1 MEYSIGDFLTLL
13 GSLALFLYGMK
24 LMSEGI
30 QKAAGDGFQR
40 ILSSMT
46 RNRVFGVLTGFLITG
61 IVQSSSATTVMTVS
75 FVNAGLLTLTESA
88 GIMMGANIGTTV
100 TAWFLSILGFKVKLG
115 AIAIPIL
122 AAGVPML
129 FLKRSKWRFWGETII
144 GFALLFYGLTLLK
157 GAVPDI
163 KHNPEIVSFV
173 ANLTDWG
180 YFSYLLFVIIGA
192 VLTVVIQSSSATM
205 ALTLVMAAQGWI
217 TFDIAAAMVLG
228 ENIGTT
234 ITAELASLAANVY
247 AKRSAKIHT
256 LFNVVGVTWM
266 LIVFPLFLTGISM
279 INGFDSVD
287 ALNANADASAVSN
300 ELAVAA
306 EKVAVT
312 PDEIAA
318 AEAMYQISPVPVALA
333 TFHTL
338 FNLLNVF
345 IMIFF
350 VPQLVALATKLVKSK
365 GGEDEEFHLE
375 YIKSSIIT
383 PQVSAM
389 EARNEITRMGTYVTK
404 MMGYLDALMSEKD
417 EIKREKLMNKLTK
430 YEEVSDRLEEEIS
443 EFLAKMSKNE
453 QSRQSSDEVQMML
466 GIIHDLENI
475 ADIFVSMG
483 RAVMSKNK
491 KKVWFTP
498 GQREKLDELL
508 TLVNDALNKMNS
520 NLSIWDITKDDLT
533 EANEIEQKVDKMRK
547 KLRKN
552 YLTKIEEGEYNVRGG
567 ILYAELFNSCERL
580 ADYAENVS
588 EGLAGNE

>member
-1 MEYSIGDFLTLL
+1 MEYSIGDFLELL

-115 AIAIPIL
+115 ALAIPIM
-122 AAGVPML
+122 AIGVPML
-129 FLKRSKWRFWGETII
+129 FMKRSKWRFWGETII

-157 GAVPDI
+157 HAVPDI
-163 KHNPEIVSFV
+163 KHNPELVSFV
-173 ANLTDWG
+173 AEFTDWG
-180 YFSYLLFVIIGA
+180 YFSYILFILIGGL
-192 VLTVVIQSSSATM
+192 LTVIIQSSSATM
-205 ALTLVMAAQGWI
+205 ALTLVMTAQGWI
-217 TFDIAAAMVLG
+217 SFEIAAAMVLG

-256 LFNVVGVTWM
+256 LFNVFGVTWM
-266 LIVFPLFLTGISM
+266 IFVFPFFLQGIAK
-279 INGFDSVD
+279 INGFDSLE
-287 ALNANADASAVSN
+287 ALDNDPGS
-300 ELAVAA
+300 
-306 EKVAVT
+306 
-312 PDEIAA
+312 I
-318 AEAMYQISPVPVALA
+318 PVALS
-333 TFHTL
+333 TFHTM
-338 FNLLNVF
+338 FNLINVL
-345 IMIFF
+345 IMINF
-350 VPQLVALATKLVKSK
+350 VPQLVKLATKVVKSK
-365 GGEDEEFHLE
+365 GGEDEEFRLE
-375 YIKSSIIT
+375 YIKSNIIT
-383 PQVSAM
+383 PQISAM

-404 MMGYLDALMSEKD
+404 MMNQLDSLMSEKD
-417 EIKREKLMNKLTK
+417 EVKREKLIKKLSK

-443 EFLAKMSKNE
+443 EFLAKMSKVE
-453 QSRQSSDEVQMML
+453 QSRQSSNEVQKML
-466 GIIHDLENI
+466 GLTHDLENI

-483 RAVMSKNK
+483 RAIMNKNK

-498 GQREKLDELL
+498 GQRENLDELL
-508 TLVNDALNKMNS
+508 TLVNKALEIMNR
-520 NLSIWDITKDDLT
+520 NLSTWEISAEDLA
-533 EANEIEQKVDKMRK
+533 EANDVENQIDKMRK

-588 EGLAGNE
+588 EGLAGNEKM

>member
-1 MEYSIGDFLTLL
+1 MEYSIGDFLSLL

-46 RNRVFGVLTGFLITG
+46 RNRVFGVMTGFLITG

-122 AAGVPML
+122 ALGVPML
-129 FLKRSKWRFWGETII
+129 FFKRTRVRFWGETII

-157 GAVPDI
+157 GSVPDI
-163 KHNPEIVSFV
+163 KHNPELVSFL
-173 ANLTDWG
+173 ADFTDWG
-180 YFSYLLFVIIGA
+180 YFSYLLFIIIGG

-205 ALTLVMAAQGWI
+205 ALTLVMTAQGWI
-217 TFDIAAAMVLG
+217 SFEIAAAMVLG

-256 LFNVVGVTWM
+256 LFNVVGVGWM
-266 LIVFPLFLTGISM
+266 IIVFPWFLDGIARL
-279 INGFDSVD
+279 NGFDTLM
-287 ALNANADASAVSN
+287 ALDASPES
-300 ELAVAA
+300 
-306 EKVAVT
+306 
-312 PDEIAA
+312 I
-318 AEAMYQISPVPVALA
+318 PVALS

-338 FNLLNVF
+338 FNLINVL
-345 IMIFF
+345 IMINF
-350 VPQLVALATKLVKSK
+350 VPFLVKLATKLVKSK
-365 GGEDEEFHLE
+365 GKEDEEFHLE
-375 YIKSSIIT
+375 FIKSNIIT
-383 PQVSAM
+383 PEISAL
-389 EARNEITRMGTYVTK
+389 EAQNEITRMGTYVSK
-404 MMGYLDALMSEKD
+404 MMGQLESLMSEKD
-417 EIKREKLMNKLTK
+417 EIKREKLMAKLTK

-443 EFLAKMSKNE
+443 EFLAKMSKQE
-453 QSRQSSDEVQMML
+453 QTRASSDNVQMML
-466 GIIHDLENI
+466 GLIHDLENI

-491 KKVWFTP
+491 KKIWFTP
-498 GQREKLDELL
+498 GQREKIDELL
-508 TLVNDALNKMNS
+508 SLVSDSLEIMNE
-520 NLSIWDITKDDLT
+520 NLAIWDISKEDLT
-533 EANEIEQKVDKMRK
+533 RANEVEDQVDKMRK

-552 YLTKIEEGEYNVRGG
+552 YLSKIEEGEYNVRGG

-588 EGLAGNE
+588 EGLAGND

>member
-1 MEYSIGDFLTLL
+1 MEYTIGDFLSLL
-13 GSLALFLYGMK
+13 GSLALFLFGMK

-61 IVQSSSATTVMTVS
+61 LVQSSSATTVMTVS

-122 AAGVPML
+122 AFGVPML
-129 FLKRSKWRFWGETII
+129 FFKRTRVRFWGETII

-157 GAVPDI
+157 GSVPDI

-173 ANLTDWG
+173 ANFTDWG
-180 YFSYLLFVIIGA
+180 YFSYLAFVVIGA
-192 VLTVVIQSSSATM
+192 ILTVVIQSSSATM
-205 ALTLVMAAQGWI
+205 ALTLVMTAQGWI
-217 TFDIAAAMVLG
+217 SFDIAAAMVLG

-256 LFNVVGVTWM
+256 LFNIVGVGWM
-266 LIVFPLFLTGISM
+266 LLVFPFFLKGIAM
-279 INGFDSVD
+279 INGFNSVD
-287 ALNANADASAVSN
+287 ELNAAGI
-300 ELAVAA
+300 LAAGS
-306 EKVAVT
+306 
-312 PDEIAA
+312 DDL
-318 AEAMYQISPVPVALA
+318 ISPIPVALS

-338 FNLLNVF
+338 FNLINVV
-345 IMIFF
+345 IMINF
-350 VPQLVALATKLVKSK
+350 VPQLVNLATKMVKSK
-365 GGEDEEFHLE
+365 GKEDEEFHLE
-375 YIKSSIIT
+375 FINSNIIT
-383 PQVSAM
+383 PEISAL
-389 EARNEITRMGTYVTK
+389 EARKEITRMGAYVTR
-404 MMGYLDALMSEKD
+404 MMAHLEKLMSEKD
-417 EIKREKLMNKLTK
+417 EVKREKLMAKLSK

-443 EFLAKMSKNE
+443 EFLSKMSKQE
-453 QSRQSSDEVQMML
+453 QTKSSSDNVQMML
-466 GIIHDLENI
+466 GLIHDLENI

-483 RAVMSKNK
+483 RAVMNKNK
-491 KKVWFTP
+491 KKIWFTP
-498 GQREKLDELL
+498 GQREKIDELL
-508 TLVNDALNKMNS
+508 SLVRESLNVMNE
-520 NLSIWDITKDDLT
+520 NLEKWELSAEDL
-533 EANEIEQKVDKMRK
+533 EKAQNIENQIDKMRK

-552 YLTKIEEGEYNVRGG
+552 YLSKIEEGEYNVRGG

-588 EGLAGNE
+588 VGLTGDE

>member
-1 MEYSIGDFLTLL
+1 MEYSIGDFLSLL

-40 ILSSMT
+40 ILSGMT

-122 AAGVPML
+122 AVGVPML
-129 FLKRSKWRFWGETII
+129 FFKRSKWRFWGETII

-157 GAVPDI
+157 GSVPDI
-163 KHNPEIVSFV
+163 KHNPELVSFV
-173 ANLTDWG
+173 AGFTDWG
-180 YFSYLLFVIIGA
+180 YFSYLLFVIIGGI
-192 VLTVVIQSSSATM
+192 LTVVIQSSSATM
-205 ALTLVMAAQGWI
+205 ALTLVMTAQGWI
-217 TFDIAAAMVLG
+217 SFEIAAAMVLG

-256 LFNVVGVTWM
+256 LFNIVGVGWM
-266 LIVFPLFLTGISM
+266 LLVFPFFLEGIAS
-279 INGFDSVD
+279 INGFDSID
-287 ALNANADASAVSN
+287 ELNANAAS
-300 ELAVAA
+300 
-306 EKVAVT
+306 
-312 PDEIAA
+312 I
-318 AEAMYQISPVPVALA
+318 PVALS

-338 FNLLNVF
+338 FNLINVL
-345 IMIFF
+345 IMINF
-350 VPQLVALATKLVKSK
+350 VPLFVKLATNLVKSK
-365 GGEDEEFHLE
+365 GKEDEEFHLE
-375 YIKSSIIT
+375 FIKSNIVT
-383 PQVSAM
+383 PQISAM
-389 EARNEITRMGTYVTK
+389 EAQNEITRMGLYVSK
-404 MMGYLDALMSEKD
+404 MMGYLDNLMSEKN
-417 EIKREKLMNKLTK
+417 EIKRDKLMAKLIK

-443 EFLAKMSKNE
+443 EFLAKMSKQE
-453 QSRQSSDEVQMML
+453 QTRQSSDNVQKML
-466 GIIHDLENI
+466 GLIHDLENI

-498 GQREKLDELL
+498 GQREKIDELL
-508 TLVNDALNKMNS
+508 TLVRKALDKMNE
-520 NLSIWDITKDDLT
+520 NLSKWDISQEDLA
-533 EANEIEQKVDKMRK
+533 EANEIENQIDKMRK

>member
-1 MEYSIGDFLTLL
+1 MEYTFGDFLQLL
-13 GSLALFLYGMK
+13 GSLALFLFGMK

-30 QKAAGDGFQR
+30 QKAAGEGLKN

-46 RNRVFGVLTGFLITG
+46 RNRVFGVMTGFLITG

-122 AAGVPML
+122 AMGVPML
-129 FLKRSKWRFWGETII
+129 FTKRSKVRFWGETII

-163 KHNPEIVSFV
+163 KHNPDIVSFV
-173 ANLTDWG
+173 ADFTDWG
-180 YFSYLLFVIIGA
+180 YFSYILFVIIGG

-205 ALTLVMAAQGWI
+205 ALTLVMTAEGWI
-217 TFDIAAAMVLG
+217 SFDMAAAMVLG

-256 LFNVVGVTWM
+256 LFNVVGVFWM
-266 LIVFPLFLTGISM
+266 LVVFPWFLDGVSM
-279 INGFDSVD
+279 LNGF
-287 ALNANADASAVSN
+287 ANAAEVSASP
-300 ELAVAA
+300 AA
-306 EKVAVT
+306 
-312 PDEIAA
+312 I
-318 AEAMYQISPVPVALA
+318 PVALS

-338 FNLLNVF
+338 FNLINVL
-345 IMIFF
+345 IMINF
-350 VPQLVALATKLVKSK
+350 VPQLVKLSTSLVKSK
-365 GGEDEEFHLE
+365 GKEDEEFRLE
-375 YIKSSIIT
+375 FISNSLSS
-383 PQVSAM
+383 PEVSTL
-389 EARNEITRMGTYVTK
+389 EARKEIARMGVYVSK
-404 MMGYLDALMSEKD
+404 MSVFLDELMSEKNEVKRD
-417 EIKREKLMNKLTK
+417 KLIKKLHK

-443 EFLAKMSKNE
+443 EFLAKVSKLE
-453 QSRQSSDEVQMML
+453 QSSASSENVQKML
-466 GIIHDLENI
+466 GLIHDLENI
-475 ADIFVSMG
+475 ADIFVQMG
-483 RAVMSKNK
+483 SVVINKNK

-498 GQREKLDELL
+498 EQRERLNELL
-508 TLVNDALNKMNS
+508 AVVNESLSVMNK
-520 NLSIWDITKDDLT
+520 NLEIWDISPEDFAKAD
-533 EANEIEQKVDKMRK
+533 EVENRVNKMRK

-580 ADYAENVS
+580 ADYAFNVS
-588 EGLAGNE
+588 NGLANRE

>member
-1 MEYSIGDFLTLL
+1 MEYTIGDFLSLL

-100 TAWFLSILGFKVKLG
+100 TAWFLAILGFKVKLG

-122 AAGVPML
+122 AIGVPML
-129 FLKRSKWRFWGETII
+129 FFKRSKWRFWGETII

-163 KHNPEIVSFV
+163 KHNPELVSFV
-173 ANLTDWG
+173 QDFTDWG
-180 YFSYLLFVIIGA
+180 YFSYLLFILIGGL
-192 VLTVVIQSSSATM
+192 LTVIIQSSSATM
-205 ALTLVMAAQGWI
+205 ALTLVMTAQGWI
-217 TFDIAAAMVLG
+217 SFEIAAAMVLG

-256 LFNVVGVTWM
+256 LFNVVGVGWM
-266 LIVFPLFLTGISM
+266 IIVFPFFLQGVAM
-279 INGFDSVD
+279 INGFDSVL
-287 ALNANADASAVSN
+287 AL
-300 ELAVAA
+300 
-306 EKVAVT
+306 
-312 PDEIAA
+312 DEDPGSI
-318 AEAMYQISPVPVALA
+318 PVALS

-338 FNLLNVF
+338 FNLINVL
-345 IMIFF
+345 IMINF
-350 VPQLVALATKLVKSK
+350 VPYFVKLATKLVKSK

-375 YIKSSIIT
+375 YIKSNIIT
-383 PQVSAM
+383 PQISAM
-389 EARNEITRMGTYVTK
+389 EARNEIARMGKYVTK
-404 MMGYLDALMSEKD
+404 MMGQLDALMSEKD
-417 EIKREKLMNKLTK
+417 ELKRDKLMKKLTK
-430 YEEVSDRLEEEIS
+430 YEEVSDRLEEEVS
-443 EFLAKMSKNE
+443 EFLAKMSKVE

-466 GIIHDLENI
+466 GLIHDLENI

-508 TLVNDALNKMNS
+508 TLVNKALEIMNR
-520 NLSIWDITKDDLT
+520 NLDKWEISKEDLA
-533 EANEIEQKVDKMRK
+533 EANEVEDQVDKMRK

>member
-1 MEYSIGDFLTLL
+1 MEYSIGDFLSLL

-30 QKAAGDGFQR
+30 QKAAGDGFQK

-100 TAWFLSILGFKVKLG
+100 TAWFLAILGFKVKLG

-122 AAGVPML
+122 AVGVPML
-129 FLKRSKWRFWGETII
+129 FFKRSKTRFWGETII

-163 KHNPEIVSFV
+163 KHNPELVSFV
-173 ANLTDWG
+173 AEFTDWG
-180 YFSYLLFVIIGA
+180 YFSYLLFILIGGL
-192 VLTVVIQSSSATM
+192 LTVIIQSSSATM
-205 ALTLVMAAQGWI
+205 ALTLVMTAQGWI
-217 TFDIAAAMVLG
+217 SFEIAAAMVLG

-256 LFNVVGVTWM
+256 LFNVVGVSWM
-266 LIVFPLFLTGISM
+266 IIVFPFFLQGIAM
-279 INGFDSVD
+279 INGYDSVL
-287 ALNANADASAVSN
+287 AL
-300 ELAVAA
+300 
-306 EKVAVT
+306 
-312 PDEIAA
+312 DEEPGSI
-318 AEAMYQISPVPVALA
+318 PVALS

-338 FNLLNVF
+338 FNLINVL
-345 IMIFF
+345 IMINF
-350 VPQLVALATKLVKSK
+350 VPMFVKLATKLVKSK
-365 GGEDEEFHLE
+365 GGEDEEFRLE

-383 PQVSAM
+383 PQVSAL
-389 EARNEITRMGTYVTK
+389 EARNEITRMGKYVTK
-404 MMGYLDALMSEKD
+404 MMIHLDALMSEKD
-417 EIKREKLMNKLTK
+417 EIKREKLMDKLAK

-443 EFLAKMSKNE
+443 EFLAKVSKNE
-453 QSRQSSDEVQMML
+453 QSRESSDGVQMML
-466 GIIHDLENI
+466 GLIHDLENI

-491 KKVWFTP
+491 KKIWFTP
-498 GQREKLDELL
+498 EQREKIDELL
-508 TLVNDALNKMNS
+508 TLVNGALEVMNQ
-520 NLSIWDITKDDLT
+520 NLAKWDITKEDLET
-533 EANEIEQKVDKMRK
+533 ANEIENKVDKMRK

-552 YLTKIEEGEYNVRGG
+552 YLSKIEEGEYNVRGG

-588 EGLAGNE
+588 EGLAGNLGEND

>member
-1 MEYSIGDFLTLL
+1 MEYSIGDFLSLL

-30 QKAAGDGFQR
+30 QKAAGDGFQK

-100 TAWFLSILGFKVKLG
+100 TAWFLAILGFKVKLG

-122 AAGVPML
+122 AVGVPML
-129 FLKRSKWRFWGETII
+129 FFKRSKTRFWGETII

-163 KHNPEIVSFV
+163 KHNPELVSFV
-173 ANLTDWG
+173 AEFTDWG
-180 YFSYLLFVIIGA
+180 YFSYLLFILIGGL
-192 VLTVVIQSSSATM
+192 LTVIIQSSSATM
-205 ALTLVMAAQGWI
+205 ALTLVMTAQGWI
-217 TFDIAAAMVLG
+217 SFEIAAAMVLG

-256 LFNVVGVTWM
+256 LFNVVGVSWM
-266 LIVFPLFLTGISM
+266 IIVFPFFLQGIAM
-279 INGFDSVD
+279 INGYDSVL
-287 ALNANADASAVSN
+287 AL
-300 ELAVAA
+300 
-306 EKVAVT
+306 
-312 PDEIAA
+312 DEEPGSI
-318 AEAMYQISPVPVALA
+318 PVALS

-338 FNLLNVF
+338 FNLINVL
-345 IMIFF
+345 IMINF
-350 VPQLVALATKLVKSK
+350 VPMFVKLATKLVKSK
-365 GGEDEEFHLE
+365 GGEDEEFRLE

-383 PQVSAM
+383 PQVSAL
-389 EARNEITRMGTYVTK
+389 EARNEITRMGKYVTK
-404 MMGYLDALMSEKD
+404 MMIHLDALMSEKD
-417 EIKREKLMNKLTK
+417 EIKREKLMDKLAK

-443 EFLAKMSKNE
+443 EFLAKVSKNE
-453 QSRQSSDEVQMML
+453 QSRESSDGVQMML
-466 GIIHDLENI
+466 GLIHDLENI

-491 KKVWFTP
+491 KKIWFTP
-498 GQREKLDELL
+498 EQREKIDELL
-508 TLVNDALNKMNS
+508 TLVNGALEVMNQ
-520 NLSIWDITKDDLT
+520 NLAKWDITKEDLET
-533 EANEIEQKVDKMRK
+533 ANEIENKVDKMRK

-552 YLTKIEEGEYNVRGG
+552 YLSKIEEGEYNVRGG

-588 EGLAGNE
+588 EGLAGNLADNE